1 VLTVGLYRII
11 ITIDQIPLL
20 ITEANDMQD
29 KEADCGCGNHG
40 HHRGHMGRFG
50 CDHGVSNRFVR
61 PYVMLLLAEQPAHG
75 YELMGRLSEFGIHP
89 GSTDPSVLYRML
101 RMMEAEGLAS
111 SKLDPTGSGPARKV
125 YYLTEEGMEVLGIWA
140 AKLKETATMFGKF
153 AQRYAKLE
161 KEQPA
166 E

>member
-1 VLTVGLYRII
+1 MRTVVVILGMDRSGSSLCAAILQEFGLRYAAGGG
-11 ITIDQIPLL
+11 L
-20 ITEANDMQD
+20 ITAFLCVI
-29 KEADCGCGNHG
+29 A
-40 HHRGHMGRFG
+40 
-50 CDHGVSNRFVR
+50 
-61 PYVMLLLAEQPAHG
+61 LASM
-75 YELMGRLSEFGIHP
+75 LMGRLSEFGIHP

-140 AKLKETATMFGKF
+140 AKLKETAKMFGKF